1 MVPLVPLV
9 DWAAWSILARPG
21 PEDPW
26 VKTKL
31 SPLAR
36 YNEETFYDLPPS
48 TCYLLGREEV
58 ASCMNVRKDPL
69 DPPTR
74 GEVAG
79 VNVLP
84 VSNKVK
90 VSVRYDHLLHAME
103 TSGFEFGVNCFWIMD
118 STDVVSDVIVH
129 GGDPHEHWLEPKL
142 AH

>member
-1 MVPLVPLV
+1 MVPLVPFV

-58 ASCMNVRKDPL
+58 ASCMNMRRDPL
-69 DPPTR
+69 HSVC
-74 GEVAG
+74 GCWSLHWKNGSVME
-79 VNVLP
+79 
-84 VSNKVK
+84 KVK
-90 VSVRYDHLLHAME
+90 DKLVAENHYY
-103 TSGFEFGVNCFWIMD
+103 
-118 STDVVSDVIVH
+118 
-129 GGDPHEHWLEPKL
+129 WLK
-142 AH
+142 

>member
-1 MVPLVPLV
+1 MDGLVGDMLERN
-9 DWAAWSILARPG
+9 WW
-21 PEDPW
+21 
-26 VKTKL
+26 
-31 SPLAR
+31 
-36 YNEETFYDLPPS
+36 LPPTLLREQMLAS
-48 TCYLLGREEV
+48 VVGIRLGREEV